1 MIISIHQPEHFPYLG
16 FFQKMQAC
24 DVFVILDNVKFRK
37 NYYQNRNRFFNRS
50 GNEEWFTVPVEKNS
64 NSKLINE
71 VLIGQDPSWKKKV
84 IKQIKFNLGHDVE
97 EIYNISNKISDIN
110 MESIKWCRE
119 KLNIK
124 TPMVMASD
132 LSVEGNKTDLIIDI
146 CQKMNAT
153 EYISGASGKDYLD
166 TEKFGNLG
174 IKLTFFEPKVDN
186 LMSTIS
192 NIR

>member
-1 MIISIHQPEHFPYLG
+1 
-16 FFQKMQAC
+16 
-24 DVFVILDNVKFRK
+24 
-37 NYYQNRNRFFNRS
+37 
-50 GNEEWFTVPVEKNS
+50 
-64 NSKLINE
+64 
-71 VLIGQDPSWKKKV
+71 
-84 IKQIKFNLGHDVE
+84 
-97 EIYNISNKISDIN
+97 
-110 MESIKWCRE
+110 
-119 KLNIK
+119 
-124 TPMVMASD
+124 MASA

-166 TEKFGNLG
+166 IEKFDNLG

>member
-71 VLIGQDPSWKKKV
+71 VLISQDPSWKKKV

-97 EIYNISNKISDIN
+97 EIYNVSNKIADIN

-124 TPMVMASD
+124 TPMVMASA

-166 TEKFGNLG
+166 IEKFDNLG